1 MLVGNKIM
9 AEQNSFDLVSKVDV
23 QELKNAVDQ
32 AMKEIRQRFDFKDSV
47 SNITLEKEEIT
58 LTSDDAYRLKSVIDI
73 FQSKLIKRSISLKA
87 MDYGKIEEALGKTV
101 RQKITIQQGIPS
113 EAAKEIVK
121 EIKSSKLKVQSQ
133 IQGDQVRVSGKSRDD
148 LQSVMALLKKKDFGI
163 DMQFSNFR

>member
-1 MLVGNKIM
+1 MGD
-9 AEQNSFDLVSKVDV
+9 QNSFDIVSKVDI

-32 AMKEIRQRFDFKDSV
+32 AMKEIRQRFDFKDSI
-47 SNITLEKEEIT
+47 SEITLEKEEIT
-58 LTSDDAYRLKSVIDI
+58 VTSDDTYRLKSVIDI
-73 FQSKLIKRSISLKA
+73 FQSKLIKRNISLKA
-87 MDYGKIEEALGKTV
+87 MVYGKVEEALGKTV

-113 EAAKEIVK
+113 EAAKEIIK

-148 LQSVMALLKKKDFGI
+148 LQSIIALLKKKDFGI